1 MMESEELIQTS
12 LNLLGIDLVF
22 VAGTCKGIAQQS
34 LSEVSNGG
42 SPFAVVANTYSFV
55 MSMQDIKRL
64 NIVEGT
70 VFTMQIFNRLF
81 SFTTGSYTE
90 DLTGWVEMF
99 ATMTGVSDV

>member
-1 MMESEELIQTS
+1 MMESEELIQAS

-22 VAGTCKGIAQQS
+22 VTGTCKGISQQS

-81 SFTTGSYTE
+81 SFIAGNYTE